1 VSTQR
6 LLKKEVTSL
15 AWNEVSYMA
24 TMDLTQS
31 DLRLYKHK
39 DYEMFEADSY
49 DSIEVMVP
57 AAPPGTQNK
66 ADILG
71 GPIYVS
77 VG

>member
-1 VSTQR
+1 
-6 LLKKEVTSL
+6 
-15 AWNEVSYMA
+15 MA